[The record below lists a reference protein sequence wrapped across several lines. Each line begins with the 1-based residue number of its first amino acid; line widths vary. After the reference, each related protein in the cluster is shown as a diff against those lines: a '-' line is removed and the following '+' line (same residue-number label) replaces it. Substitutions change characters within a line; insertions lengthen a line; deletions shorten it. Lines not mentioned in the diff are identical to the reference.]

1 MAFTG
6 RINKAAELTQT
17 ELDNNFLCHYPIGA
31 IYMNANRSDSPNI
44 YIGYGIWKKYAEGR
58 VLLGEGGGFSAGATG
73 GTLSHA
79 VTISEMPSHNHDV
92 TYNISR
98 SDRGHSG
105 NSVLWNHQS
114 TYQRYSGYTGGDEPH
129 RNDQPYI
136 TVYMWERT
144 AK

>member
-79 VTISEMPSHNHDV
+79 VTISEMPSHNHNRQ
-92 TYNISR
+92 YFISR

-105 NSVLWNHQS
+105 NSVLWNHNDTFQA
-114 TYQRYSGYTGGDEPH
+114 YSSYTGGDEPH